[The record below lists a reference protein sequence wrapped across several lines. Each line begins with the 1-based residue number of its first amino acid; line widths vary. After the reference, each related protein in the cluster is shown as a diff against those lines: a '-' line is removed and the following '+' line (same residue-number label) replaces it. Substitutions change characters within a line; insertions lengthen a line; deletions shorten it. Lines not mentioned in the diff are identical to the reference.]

1 MTVFYVA
8 ADGPVFV
15 WKQQRPGFGTT
26 ASSGRFT
33 SLSMA
38 VDAAVI
44 VARCYCGL
52 FRCPAC
58 GTEYDPTYVWE
69 CPTCASV
76 KRLTGDPLAARWQAE
91 GGPSCDATWEDEP
104 APLCFECGEMIEGW
118 AHQDDDGHYYCEGC
132 CPVADCNDIDSSD
145 LPF

>member
-26 ASSGRFT
+26 ASSERFT
-33 SLSMA
+33 SLPMA

-44 VARCYCGL
+44 VARCYCGF

-58 GTEYDPTYVWE
+58 GTEYDPTYVRE

-91 GGPSCDATWEDEP
+91 GAPSCDATWESVDALPDEDR
-104 APLCFECGEMIEGW
+104 
-118 AHQDDDGHYYCEGC
+118 DDYVG
-132 CPVADCNDIDSSD
+132 A
-145 LPF
+145 